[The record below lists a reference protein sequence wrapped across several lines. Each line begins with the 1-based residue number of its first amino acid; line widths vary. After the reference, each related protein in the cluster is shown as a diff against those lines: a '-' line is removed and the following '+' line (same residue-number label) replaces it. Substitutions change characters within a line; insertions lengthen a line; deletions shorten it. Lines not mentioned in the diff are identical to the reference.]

1 MTIAENIE
9 RVREQ
14 IAVACA
20 QVGRNPTDVILVAV
34 SKTHSA
40 AAVIEAAAAGVQ
52 HFGENRVEESTI
64 KIPAVT
70 VAFDTPLIWH
80 MIGHIQSRK
89 AKEVA
94 HLFQVVHS
102 VDSLKLAAK
111 LAAAVEGEH
120 PIGVYLE
127 INVSGEE
134 SKSGFAAHGWEHDR
148 SMRTRLIEEIRQI
161 TAMPRV
167 VIRGLMTM
175 APIVEDMEATRPVFA
190 GLRELRDALRADIG
204 VDLPELS
211 MGMTDDYPI
220 AIQEGAT
227 CIRVGRAI
235 FGDRRTMDKT

>member
-1 MTIAENIE
+1 MIVENIVQ
-9 RVREQ
+9 VRSMIE
-14 IAVACA
+14 AACA
-20 QVGRNPTDVILVAV
+20 RAGRTSESVTLIAV
-34 SKTHSA
+34 SKTHPADYVLA
-40 AAVIEAAAAGVQ
+40 AIAAGVQ

-148 SMRTRLIEEIRQI
+148 SMRTRLVEEIRQI

-204 VDLPELS
+204 VELPELS